1 MTTFFKNRLTRI
13 FVLLL
18 LTMLILTWLFPSSRF
33 MIEAAFLLVSLAL
46 ASLVVVGKNRE
57 SYQQGQLTQT
67 AFMRRNILDVSGIL
81 LAMSSSGL
89 LANYMGRIINVQM
102 EGDLARFV
110 VVIVIS
116 LLVGLAI
123 GLLVRRMN
131 AVLTGPPQPDKQA
144 MI

>member
-1 MTTFFKNRLTRI
+1 MTAFFKNRSTLI

-33 MIEAAFLLVSLAL
+33 MIEAAFILMSLAL

-57 SYQQGQLTQT
+57 SYQQGQLTRS
-67 AFMRRNILDVSGIL
+67 AFMRRNILDVFGIL

-116 LLVGLAI
+116 LLVGLAVGI
-123 GLLVRRMN
+123 LVRRIS
-131 AVLTGPPQPDKQA
+131 AALTGPRQQDKQA

>member
-1 MTTFFKNRLTRI
+1 MTTFFKNRSTLI

-46 ASLVVVGKNRE
+46 ASLVVVAKNRE
-57 SYQQGQLTQT
+57 SYQQGQLTRT
-67 AFMRRNILDVSGIL
+67 AFMRRNILDVFGIL

-89 LANYMGRIINVQM
+89 LANYIGRIINVQM
-102 EGDLARFV
+102 AGDLARFV

-123 GLLVRRMN
+123 GILVRRMS

>member
-1 MTTFFKNRLTRI
+1 MTTFFKNRSTRI
-13 FVLLL
+13 LVLLL
-18 LTMLILTWLFPSSRF
+18 LSMLILTWLFPSSRF

-57 SYQQGQLTQT
+57 SYQQGQLTRT

-123 GLLVRRMN
+123 GLLVRRIS

>member
-1 MTTFFKNRLTRI
+1 MTTFFKNRSTLI

-46 ASLVVVGKNRE
+46 ASLVVVAKNRE
-57 SYQQGQLTQT
+57 SYQQGQLTRS
-67 AFMRRNILDVSGIL
+67 AFMRRNILGVFGIL

-89 LANYMGRIINVQM
+89 LANYIGRIINVQM
-102 EGDLARFV
+102 EGDLAGFL

-123 GLLVRRMN
+123 GILVRRMS
-131 AVLTGPPQPDKQA
+131 AALTVPPQPDKQA

>member
-1 MTTFFKNRLTRI
+1 MTTFFKNRSTLI

-33 MIEAAFLLVSLAL
+33 MIEAAFILVSLAL

-57 SYQQGQLTQT
+57 SYQQGKLTRT
-67 AFMRRNILDVSGIL
+67 AFMRRNILDVFGIL

-102 EGDLARFV
+102 AGDLARFV

-123 GLLVRRMN
+123 GILVRRMS
-131 AVLTGPPQPDKQA
+131 AALTGPPQPDKQA

>member
-1 MTTFFKNRLTRI
+1 MTTFFKNRSTLI

-33 MIEAAFLLVSLAL
+33 MIEAAFILVSLVL

-57 SYQQGQLTQT
+57 SYQQGQLTRS
-67 AFMRRNILDVSGIL
+67 AFMRRNILDVFGIL

-116 LLVGLAI
+116 LLVGLAVGI
-123 GLLVRRMN
+123 LVRRIS
-131 AVLTGPPQPDKQA
+131 AALTGPRQQDKQA